1 MQASVKEDRD
11 KYIGGSDIP
20 VILGISPFKTRWEL
34 IQEKAGLVKNDFE
47 GNEYT
52 DYGNV
57 MESKIRD
64 FINESEKD
72 KFVEGKHIDG
82 NIRCHTDG
90 ENKTTILE
98 IKTTSRIH
106 YRLEDYKIYL
116 VQLLFYMKHT
126 NRKKGKLAV
135 YYRTDN
141 WDESMHVKEH
151 LFDYNF
157 KEKFLQ
163 LFDINLSDYKELVEE
178 INQAVEMFVRDV
190 ERVKENP
197 FLTEQDLLP
206 QEIVEKAKRLEDFE
220 IILKDQEKVKKEYD
234 ELKKSLFDSM
244 EKYCIK
250 KWITPNETKIT
261 LVEPTENKVTQEIKF
276 DEEAFKKEY
285 PDLFEKFSK
294 RVEKVTKGKAG
305 FLRITVPKGE

>member
-20 VILGISPFKTRWEL
+20 VILGISSFKTRWEL

-52 DYGNV
+52 EYGNV

-64 FINESEKD
+64 FINASEKD

-98 IKTTSRIH
+98 IKTTSQIH
-106 YRLEDYKIYL
+106 DKVDDYKNYL
-116 VQLLFYMKHT
+116 VQLLFYMEHT

-135 YYRTDN
+135 YSRPKDF
-141 WDESMHVKEH
+141 DETFDDKLLSVYDVK
-151 LFDYNF
+151 
-157 KEKFLQ
+157 
-163 LFDINLSDYKELVEE
+163 LSDYKELVEE

-197 FLTEQDLLP
+197 FLTEQNLLP

-294 RVEKVTKGKAG
+294 KVEKVTKGKAG